1 MNKDITLKIKWSKR
15 DNDFKVYFP
24 KSCDGS
30 FIYSAFSDRLIY
42 SHEKARKGDRFP
54 FETENLI
61 NQLEERGYDKT
72 TLKFEI
78 KLKMK

>member
-1 MNKDITLKIKWSKR
+1 MDKDITLKLKWSKR

-30 FIYSAFSDRLIY
+30 FLYSAFSDRLLY
-42 SHEKARKGDRFP
+42 SHEKALKGDRFP

-61 NQLEERGYDKT
+61 KQLEERGYDKT
-72 TLKFEI
+72 TLKVEI
-78 KLKMK
+78 KLKRV